1 MNDRREDGQLSTAD
15 MVATANRQMNGSAAP
30 EQPASTA
37 TTPNGQSNGAVAP
50 AAPESERATTERP
63 VTDRSPAASSPAAE
77 TSLLT
82 EEENRRMRTRWEEI
96 QTGFVD
102 EPRQAVEQAD
112 HLVAETMKRIA
123 ELFAEERQ
131 GLEAQWNRGDAAD
144 TEALRMALK
153 RYRSFFERLL
163 ST

>member
-1 MNDRREDGQLSTAD
+1 MTTQRDDGALSTAD
-15 MVATANRQMNGSAAP
+15 MVAAANGAHDGAARQMPEGPTPADSYQPEMTTSGPRSAGDGA
-30 EQPASTA
+30 ARRA
-37 TTPNGQSNGAVAP
+37 GGNGAASV
-50 AAPESERATTERP
+50 SEAGQL
-63 VTDRSPAASSPAAE
+63 AASLF
-77 TSLLT
+77 TGD
-82 EEENRRMRTRWEEI
+82 ENERFRSRWEEV

-112 HLVAETMKRIA
+112 HLVAEVMKRIA

-131 GLEAQWNRGDAAD
+131 GLEAQWNRGGDVD

>member
-1 MNDRREDGQLSTAD
+1 MTAQRDDGALSTAD
-15 MVATANRQMNGSAAP
+15 MVAAANGRNDDVARQASEGPTPVEAREPSMIEPAAQASSGSARDGADGNGTAP
-30 EQPASTA
+30 MSVASLFTGDE
-37 TTPNGQSNGAVAP
+37 N
-50 AAPESERATTERP
+50 ERF
-63 VTDRSPAASSPAAE
+63 RS
-77 TSLLT
+77 
-82 EEENRRMRTRWEEI
+82 RWEEV

-112 HLVAETMKRIA
+112 HLVAGVMKRIA

-131 GLEAQWNRGDAAD
+131 GLEAQWNRGSDVD